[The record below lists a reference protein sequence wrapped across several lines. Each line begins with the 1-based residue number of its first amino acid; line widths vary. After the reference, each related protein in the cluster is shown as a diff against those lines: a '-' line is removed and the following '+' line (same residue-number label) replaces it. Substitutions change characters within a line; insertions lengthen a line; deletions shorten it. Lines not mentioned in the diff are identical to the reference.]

1 MKFSSPKYR
10 SRSVPVEIT
19 PMIDVV
25 FLLIIFFMTTARFAR
40 LTRAEVDLPIEKGE
54 QYEAPDEAGLII
66 NITRE
71 GAIIVSDRTVD
82 LHRLEEIV
90 HQEIRRSPDRPP
102 RQLKMLIRADR
113 HADSARLNQVV
124 TMLRSLGVGSAR
136 LATQV
141 P

>member
-1 MKFSSPKYR
+1 
-10 SRSVPVEIT
+10 
-19 PMIDVV
+19 MIDVV

-40 LTRAEVDLPIEKGE
+40 LTRAEIDLPIEKGE
-54 QYEAPDEAGLII
+54 QHEASDEAGLII
-66 NITRE
+66 NITAE

-82 LHRLEEIV
+82 LRRLQEIV
-90 HQEIRRSPDRPP
+90 HREIRRSPDRPA